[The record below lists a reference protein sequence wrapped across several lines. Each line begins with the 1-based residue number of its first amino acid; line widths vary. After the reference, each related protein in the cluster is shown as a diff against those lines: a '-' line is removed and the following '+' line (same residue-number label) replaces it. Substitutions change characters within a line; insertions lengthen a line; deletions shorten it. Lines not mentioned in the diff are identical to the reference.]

1 MGAFISAI
9 FKPIGN
15 FASAFWLALIGPK
28 PAAPDPIQMM
38 NEVARKAAEEAT
50 KATAEA
56 VTKAAEEATK
66 ATAEAVTKAAEE
78 AMKKASKEAVKAAPK
93 DQCTHCK
100 GTGINQKLVDQ
111 TCPHCKG
118 KGRKPMARPAGTKT
132 KGGAG
137 GSLGKAQDNEKPQ
150 GYQGKSEFFI
160 EGYDKMTPEQKR
172 AAKQAKW
179 DEIQA
184 SKARKPLDVQSI
196 STKWG
201 DSVYDEKKAAE
212 L

>member
-15 FASAFWLALIGPK
+15 FASAFWTALIGPK
-28 PAAPDPIQMM
+28 PVAPDPIQMM

-56 VTKAAEEATK
+56 VA
-66 ATAEAVTKAAEE
+66 KAAEE

-118 KGRKPMARPAGTKT
+118 KGRKPLVRPAVSKT

-150 GYQGKSEFFI
+150 GYQGKAEFFI

-184 SKARKPLDVQSI
+184 SKARKPLDVQPI
-196 STKWG
+196 STSW
-201 DSVYDEKKAAE
+201 SEQVFEEKKAAA

>member
-1 MGAFISAI
+1 MGAFISTI

-15 FASAFWLALIGPK
+15 FASAFWTALIGPK
-28 PAAPDPIQMM
+28 PVVPDPIQMM

-56 VTKAAEEATK
+56 VAKAAEEVTK
-66 ATAEAVTKAAEE
+66 KAAEE
-78 AMKKASKEAVKAAPK
+78 VMKKATKEAVKAAPK

-100 GTGINQKLVDQ
+100 GTGINQKKDDQ
-111 TCPHCKG
+111 NCPHCKG
-118 KGRKPMARPAGTKT
+118 KGRKPKPQMTRPEGTKT

-137 GSLGKAQDNEKPQ
+137 SGAEKSQ
-150 GYQGKSEFFI
+150 GYQGKSEFYI

-184 SKARKPLDVQSI
+184 SKARKALPVMDV
-196 STKWG
+196 STSWG
-201 DSVYDEKKAAE
+201 DQVFDERQGAA

>member
-15 FASAFWLALIGPK
+15 FASAFWTALIGPK
-28 PAAPDPIQMM
+28 PVAPDPIQMM

-56 VTKAAEEATK
+56 VA
-66 ATAEAVTKAAEE
+66 KAAEE
-78 AMKKASKEAVKAAPK
+78 AMKKATKEAAKAAPN

-100 GTGINQKLVDQ
+100 GTGINQKKEDQ
-111 TCPHCKG
+111 DCPHCKG
-118 KGRKPMARPAGTKT
+118 KGRKPKPQMAGHVGTKAKSGATT
-132 KGGAG
+132 KGPQG
-137 GSLGKAQDNEKPQ
+137 GSQ

-184 SKARKPLDVQSI
+184 NKARKALPVMDV
-196 STKWG
+196 STSWG
-201 DSVYDEKKAAE
+201 DQVFDERQGAA